1 MTTIN
6 AVLILG
12 KVVPEIEKLVE
23 ISKRAYPTI
32 THSQLVFEEGE
43 DFIEYTFFDET
54 HYYHICLS
62 DIHYYFKAYLTEGQE
77 LEVPELLEESI

>member
-43 DFIEYTFFDET
+43 DFIEYTFFNVT
-54 HYYHICLS
+54 
-62 DIHYYFKAYLTEGQE
+62 K
-77 LEVPELLEESI
+77 